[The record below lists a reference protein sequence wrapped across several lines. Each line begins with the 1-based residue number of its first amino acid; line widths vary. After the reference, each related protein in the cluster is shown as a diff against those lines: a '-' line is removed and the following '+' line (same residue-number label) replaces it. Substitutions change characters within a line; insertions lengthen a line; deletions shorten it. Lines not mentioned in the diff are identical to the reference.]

1 MASILFPAACKR
13 TGGNAM
19 LAEELAT
26 LAGTSAV
33 TLVAAMT
40 TDAWGGIRSGIGRLF
55 GHAGDD
61 RRRAAE
67 VQLDSNAQLVA
78 RAEDKAE
85 ARGKLVGLWTLE
97 FEELLG
103 SYPGAAGDLRA
114 LMDRARAALPQ
125 AQQSWV
131 QTVIAYGGLSVG
143 VQGGNVL
150 MHGVGWQSAAPQPD
164 SVGGMP
170 EEQS

>member
-1 MASILFPAACKR
+1 
-13 TGGNAM
+13 M

-40 TDAWGGIRSGIGRLF
+40 TDAWDGIRSGIARLF
-55 GHAGDD
+55 GHAGED

-78 RAEDKAE
+78 RAVDKAR
-85 ARGKLVGLWTLE
+85 AREKLVGLWTLE
-97 FEELLG
+97 FEELLS
-103 SYPGAAGDLRA
+103 SYPGTADDLQA

-131 QTVIAYGGLSVG
+131 QTVVAYGGLSVG

-150 MHGVGWQSAAPQPD
+150 MHGTGWQSAAPQPGSAD
-164 SVGGMP
+164 GRP

>member
-1 MASILFPAACKR
+1 
-13 TGGNAM
+13 M

-40 TDAWGGIRSGIGRLF
+40 TDAWEGVRSGVARLF
-55 GHAGDD
+55 GHAGED
-61 RRRAAE
+61 RRRSAE

-78 RAEDKAE
+78 RADDKTR
-85 ARGKLVGLWTLE
+85 ARGNLVGLWTLE

-103 SYPGAAGDLRA
+103 SCPGAEGDLRT
-114 LMDRARAALPQ
+114 LMDGARAALPQ

-131 QTVIAYGGLSVG
+131 MTVIAHGGLSVG

-150 MHGVGWQSAAPQPD
+150 IHGADWQSAAPQPG
-164 SVGGMP
+164 SAGGNP
-170 EEQS
+170 KGQS